1 MDELLENIAAICGGS
16 ATGCPLEIMDILNE
30 VLYGTH
36 AGSDFNG
43 SELCLREGY
52 TEVEWTLREGFTEVE
67 WTYLSLLQQGFTKE
81 EASAL
86 IGVVIIGYPILR

>member
-1 MDELLENIAAICGGS
+1 VEW
-16 ATGCPLEIMDILNE
+16 T
-30 VLYGTH
+30 
-36 AGSDFNG
+36 
-43 SELCLREGY
+43 LREGF